1 MFFDVSKCAVKNAMA
16 PHLSVSINPKMDSE
30 SKINALVTLN
40 SQQGEISSFNINAA
54 LNDEL
59 AIIGI
64 PNIAVG
70 GELLVLVKLKLI
82 RLVGEN

>member
-1 MFFDVSKCAVKNAMA
+1 
-16 PHLSVSINPKMDSE
+16 MDSE